1 MERVGTVIIGAGQ
14 AGLAMSYHLGR
25 LGAEHV
31 ILERARVAERWRTQR
46 WDSLM
51 FQFPNWS
58 IELPGRRYSGSDPN
72 GFSHKDQI
80 VKFLEDYCKSIA
92 APIRTGVTVS
102 ALRADSHA
110 GRYVLV
116 TDHGELE
123 ARNVV
128 IATGPYQRPK
138 IPQLSSGFPGH
149 VVQIHAGEYRNPAA
163 LPGGAVL
170 VVGTGASGCQIAEEL
185 LEAGRRVYLCVGR
198 HQRIPRRY
206 RGRDVF
212 WWRRELG
219 HLDRTAEATPKEQ
232 RMPASLVTGVN
243 GGHDINLRQF
253 AARGMTLLGH
263 LRGIDDS
270 RIVLDS
276 DLEDTLRAGDQV
288 YDKFKS
294 DVDDCVTKAGIDAP
308 RMPDDADQP
317 RECLESTRELD
328 VRASAISSVI
338 WATGYA
344 RDFSWIKLS
353 IIDELGELVHRR
365 GVTQAPGVY
374 VLGLAWL
381 HKRKSSFFYGVG
393 EDAEYLAER
402 IHGAR

>member
-1 MERVGTVIIGAGQ
+1 MGTVIIGAGQ
-14 AGLAMSYHLGR
+14 AGLAMSYHLRR
-25 LGAEHV
+25 LGVEHV
-31 ILERARVAERWRTQR
+31 ILERARVAERWRTQH

-58 IELPGRRYSGSDPN
+58 IELPGRRYTGTDPD

-80 VKFLEDYCKSIA
+80 VKFLEDYCESIA

-102 ALRADSHA
+102 ALRAASRA
-110 GRYVLV
+110 GRHVLV

-128 IATGPYQRPK
+128 IATGPYQSSK

-163 LPGGAVL
+163 LPSGAVL
-170 VVGTGASGCQIAEEL
+170 VVGSGASGCQIAEEL
-185 LEAGRRVYLCVGR
+185 LEAGKRVYLCVGR
-198 HQRIPRRY
+198 HQRLPRRY

-219 HLDRTAEATPKEQ
+219 HLDLTAEATPKER
-232 RMPASLVTGVN
+232 RMPAPLVTGVN
-243 GGHDINLRQF
+243 GGHDVNLRQF
-253 AARGMTLLGH
+253 AARGITLLGH
-263 LRGIDDS
+263 LRGIHDS

-276 DLEDTLRAGDQV
+276 DLEDKVKLGDRA
-288 YDKFKS
+288 YDKFQS
-294 DVDDCVTKAGIDAP
+294 DVDNLVTKVGIDAP
-308 RMPDDADQP
+308 RVPSDAAQP
-317 RECLESTRELD
+317 REFLESMSEID
-328 VRASAISSVI
+328 IRASAISSVI
-338 WATGYA
+338 WATGYT
-344 RDFSWIKLS
+344 RDFSWIELS
-353 IIDELGELVHRR
+353 IIDEFGELVHYR
-365 GVTQAPGVY
+365 GVTPVPGVY
-374 VLGLAWL
+374 VLGLGWL
-381 HKRKSSFFYGVG
+381 HKWKSSFLYGVG